1 MNLWLIVDILDW
13 MGDDNEYCLQG
24 YQMSSSRHI
33 EIGIFWIGG
42 LVYREEMTMRG
53 AVGLPDYGG
62 GGSSGCWVSM
72 FHGGSS

>member
-1 MNLWLIVDILDW
+1 MIMNIVCKDIKL
-13 MGDDNEYCLQG
+13 
-24 YQMSSSRHI
+24 SSSRHI

-62 GGSSGCWVSM
+62 GGSSGC
-72 FHGGSS
+72 